1 MLSTHRMRD
10 FGSILCTLLCA
21 VFAAGVFFTP
31 AISVANDL
39 AGTPLMESTITNRSL
54 LLALLVGPLFAVGVL
69 SLDHLLDLCLVL
81 YLSSVGLFITSEIV
95 LSVFQ
100 FEGSLGPASPF
111 LWGVAY
117 GICLVVG
124 IGLYTPIGWVD
135 STP

>member
-1 MLSTHRMRD
+1 MLSVHWMRD
-10 FGSILCTLLCA
+10 FGSILRTLLCA
-21 VFAAGVFFTP
+21 VFAAAVFFTP
-31 AISVANDL
+31 AISIVNEL

-54 LLALLVGPLFAVGVL
+54 LLALLVGPPFAVGVL
-69 SLDHLLDLCLVL
+69 SLDHLLDLCLLL

-95 LSVFQ
+95 VSVFQ
-100 FEGSLGPASPF
+100 FEDSLAPASSI

-124 IGLYTPIGWVD
+124 IRLYTPIGWVD